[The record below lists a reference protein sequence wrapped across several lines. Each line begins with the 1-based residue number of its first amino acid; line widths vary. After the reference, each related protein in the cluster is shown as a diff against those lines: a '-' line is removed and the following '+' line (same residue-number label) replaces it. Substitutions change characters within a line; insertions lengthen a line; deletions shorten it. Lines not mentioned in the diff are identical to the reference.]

1 VTTSARTK
9 IFGLLA
15 AALVAWVLTVMFDLA
30 PMVLVPLTD
39 RIFRAEIP
47 TGIDRVQLRSIVTLY
62 AAFGL
67 PIAVL
72 FVLIAGY
79 PVWKRSESRGRTHKR
94 DAIWLGATVGLLLGL
109 AFAAYIFVYS
119 LQTMADLNSSVNSW
133 SYGYQ
138 MTADGMPT
146 ALGWTFQ
153 LLDIALTAI
162 TGAAAGLTAWR
173 VATLMEA
180 RRRPA

>member
-1 VTTSARTK
+1 MTTSARTK

-15 AALVAWVLTVMFDLA
+15 AALVAWVLTVVFDLA

-39 RIFRAEIP
+39 RIFGAEIP
-47 TGIDRVQLRSIVTLY
+47 TGIDPVQLRNIITLY

-67 PIAVL
+67 PIAVP

-94 DAIWLGATVGLLLGL
+94 DAIWLGAIVGLLLGL
-109 AFAAYIFVYS
+109 AFAAYIFVYG
-119 LQTMADLNSSVNSW
+119 LQTMADPNSSFNSW

-146 ALGWTFQ
+146 ALGWAFQ
-153 LLDIALTAI
+153 LLDIVLTAI
-162 TGAAAGLTAWR
+162 TGAAAGLTAWT